1 MIRPDGKPLSAHDV
15 RRLEKYSQ
23 SLVDHH
29 LVADL
34 IPPLARAYFAG
45 NVPATMSYAQTAI
58 VLSLG
63 LQFKEMEEVAKG
75 LGLPAQQIMALFN
88 KAVRKMHGALRA
100 GKEREVEA
108 EMPEAA
114 FPTRPARRRIGRGS
128 RRWVRRRPVPFS
140 FSSPFPPRNVPRR
153 VSDWHARRRRET
165 EVMDTSQD
173 FVHQKSSLAGATV
186 YSGYKSARLRDP

>member
-1 MIRPDGKPLSAHDV
+1 
-15 RRLEKYSQ
+15 
-23 SLVDHH
+23 
-29 LVADL
+29 
-34 IPPLARAYFAG
+34 
-45 NVPATMSYAQTAI
+45 MSYAQTAI

-114 FPTRPARRRIGRGS
+114 IPKLDPHAVGLDEDLEDGC
-128 RRWVRRRPVPFS
+128 VGVPSLFLL
-140 FSSPFPPRNVPRR
+140 FSPFPPRNVPRR

-173 FVHQKSSLAGATV
+173 FVHQKSASRAPPCIR
-186 YSGYKSARLRDP
+186 GYKSARLRDP